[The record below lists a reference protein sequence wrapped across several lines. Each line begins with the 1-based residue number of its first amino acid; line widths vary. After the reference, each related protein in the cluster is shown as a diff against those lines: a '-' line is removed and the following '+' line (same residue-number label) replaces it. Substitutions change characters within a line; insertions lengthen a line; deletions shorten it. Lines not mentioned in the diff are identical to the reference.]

1 MHAAWV
7 AFQTAS
13 EIPPGISPP
22 DGIAIVARDQI
33 DSTPENR
40 DTCIKRFNCHA
51 ENTPSRKHKEYIIYT
66 YIRAVYYVRR
76 GRTHEKRFVS
86 STRLPR
92 LTIGEIFY
100 CDNLYLCDDKDNRT
114 LIVITI

>member
-1 MHAAWV
+1 MRLET

-22 DGIAIVARDQI
+22 DGTAIVARDQI

-51 ENTPSRKHKEYIIYT
+51 ENMPSRKHKEYMYKSCAMRVCTDETARMKSISC
-66 YIRAVYYVRR
+66 RR
-76 GRTHEKRFVS
+76 RDV
-86 STRLPR
+86 
-92 LTIGEIFY
+92 
-100 CDNLYLCDDKDNRT
+100 
-114 LIVITI
+114 